1 MENRGGIIVGLV
13 IIAVGA
19 LLLANQYLNFN
30 FDLFSGNFVLITLG
44 AIFLLLALF
53 TGRNGLAVPGSILAG
68 IGGIMIVQNMPG
80 HLLDWSY
87 AWTLIPG
94 FVGIGVLLSGFLE
107 RGHPHLESGGLVLL
121 AVSAAGFLMFGGFL
135 GLGWDAS
142 QYWPVLLIVA
152 GVVVLVSALF
162 KRK

>member
-1 MENRGGIIVGLV
+1 MENKGAIIVGLV

-19 LLLANQYLNFN
+19 LMLANQYLNLN
-30 FDLFSGNFVLITLG
+30 FDLFNGHFVLITLG
-44 AIFLLLALF
+44 AIFLILALF

-68 IGGIMIVQNMPG
+68 IGAILFVQELPG
-80 HLLDWSY
+80 NLLDWSY

-94 FVGIGVLLSGFLE
+94 FVGLGVLLSGLLD
-107 RGHPHLESGGLVLL
+107 RSHPHFESGGLVLL
-121 AVSAAGFLMFGGFL
+121 AISAAGFLMFGGAL
-135 GLGWDAS
+135 GLGWDAV

-152 GVVVLVSALF
+152 GVAVLFSTLF

>member
-1 MENRGGIIVGLV
+1 MDNKGGIIVGLV

-19 LLLANQYLNFN
+19 LLLANQYLNFP
-30 FDLFSGNFVLITLG
+30 FDLFSGNFVLVTLG
-44 AIFLLLALF
+44 AIFLILALF

-68 IGGIMIVQNMPG
+68 IGAIMLVQEMPG
-80 HLLDWSY
+80 NLLDWSY

-94 FVGIGVLLSGFLE
+94 FVGIGVLLSGLLD
-107 RGHPHLESGGLVLL
+107 RSHPRFDSGGLVLV
-121 AVSAAGFLMFGGFL
+121 AISAAGFLMFGGFL
-135 GLGWDAS
+135 GLGWDAA

-152 GVVVLVSALF
+152 GVVVLFSALF

>member
-1 MENRGGIIVGLV
+1 MDNKGGIIVGLV

-19 LLLANQYLNFN
+19 LLLANQFLNFQ
-30 FDLFSGNFVLITLG
+30 FDLFSGNFVLVTLG
-44 AIFLLLALF
+44 AIFLILALF

-68 IGGIMIVQNMPG
+68 IGAIMLVQEMPG
-80 HLLDWSY
+80 NLLDWSY

-94 FVGIGVLLSGFLE
+94 FVGIGVLLSGLLD
-107 RGHPHLESGGLVLL
+107 RSHPHFDSGGLVLV
-121 AVSAAGFLMFGGFL
+121 AISAAGFLMFGGFL
-135 GLGWDAS
+135 GLGWDAA

-152 GVVVLVSALF
+152 GVVVLFSAIF

>member
-1 MENRGGIIVGLV
+1 MENKGAIIVGLV

-19 LLLANQYLNFN
+19 LMLANQYLNLN
-30 FDLFSGNFVLITLG
+30 FDLFNGHFVLITLG
-44 AIFLLLALF
+44 AIFLILALF

-68 IGGIMIVQNMPG
+68 IGAILFVQELPG
-80 HLLDWSY
+80 NLLDWSY

-94 FVGIGVLLSGFLE
+94 FVGLGVLLSGLLD
-107 RGHPHLESGGLVLL
+107 RSHPHFESGGLVLL
-121 AVSAAGFLMFGGFL
+121 AISAAGFLMFGGAL
-135 GLGWDAS
+135 GLGWDAI

-152 GVVVLVSALF
+152 GVAVLFSALF

>member
-1 MENRGGIIVGLV
+1 MENKGAIIVGIV

-19 LLLANQYLNFN
+19 LLLARPYLPYQLDIFQ
-30 FDLFSGNFVLITLG
+30 GNFVLIVLG

-53 TGRNGLAVPGSILAG
+53 SGRNGLAVPGSILAG
-68 IGGIMIVQNMPG
+68 IGVILYVQELPGNM
-80 HLLDWSY
+80 LNWSY

-94 FVGIGVLLSGFLE
+94 FVGVGVLLSGLLD
-107 RGHPHLESGGLVLL
+107 RSQPHFDSGGLVLL
-121 AVSAAGFLMFGGFL
+121 AISVAGFLMFGGAL
-135 GLGWDAS
+135 GLGWDAA

-152 GVVVLVSALF
+152 GVAVLFSALF

>member
-1 MENRGGIIVGLV
+1 MENKGAIIVGLV

-19 LLLANQYLNFN
+19 LMLANQYLNLN

-44 AIFLLLALF
+44 AIFLILAIF
-53 TGRNGLAVPGSILAG
+53 TGKNGLAVPGSILAG
-68 IGGIMIVQNMPG
+68 IGAILFIQELPG
-80 HLLDWSY
+80 NRLDWSY

-94 FVGIGVLLSGFLE
+94 FVGIGVLLSGLLD
-107 RGHPHLESGGLVLL
+107 RSHPHFESGGLVLL
-121 AVSAAGFLMFGGFL
+121 AISAAGFLMFGGAL
-135 GLGWDAS
+135 GLGWDAA

-152 GVVVLVSALF
+152 GLAVLFSALF